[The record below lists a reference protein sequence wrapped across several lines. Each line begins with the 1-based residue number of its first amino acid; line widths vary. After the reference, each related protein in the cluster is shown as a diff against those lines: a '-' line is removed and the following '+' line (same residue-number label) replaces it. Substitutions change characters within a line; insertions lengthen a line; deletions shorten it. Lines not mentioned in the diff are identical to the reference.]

1 MVLYFSFLFSSFMCL
16 FCFACKFPQVRAS
29 SLLEKMAKKERM
41 PYEKKMDAPEGE
53 EEKGKCRTLQTLIK
67 HDFHDQN

>member
-1 MVLYFSFLFSSFMCL
+1 
-16 FCFACKFPQVRAS
+16 
-29 SLLEKMAKKERM
+29 MAKKERM